1 MDKKWLGIFVILIA
15 GIACMY
21 LVVDSSP
28 TVGKA
33 VTVADEMTITLPSGF
48 NLLKNKDNFVSLLD
62 HQNHTANITI
72 LGVGHKALEKL
83 ESRQKAFFDDEDLKI
98 QDKKNNGTAEI
109 YHYKDLTTDKE
120 YTMTY
125 FKKDNRTIELKM
137 DKYDNW
143 EEDWSFLVDTIQH
156 NFKQNK

>member
-1 MDKKWLGIFVILIA
+1 MDKRWFGILVILIA

-21 LVVDSSP
+21 MIVDSSP

-72 LGVGHKALEKL
+72 MGVGDKAEKEFNSTL
-83 ESRQKAFFDDEDLKI
+83 KSFEEDSDIKI
-98 QDKKNNGTAEI
+98 KDTKQNSTANIIYYKN
-109 YHYKDLTTDKE
+109 LTTDKK

-125 FKKDNRTIELKM
+125 FVKDNRTIELKM
-137 DKYDNW
+137 DK
-143 EEDWSFLVDTIQH
+143 
-156 NFKQNK
+156 

>member
-1 MDKKWLGIFVILIA
+1 MDKRWFGILVILIA

-21 LVVDSSP
+21 LIVDSST

-72 LGVGHKALEKL
+72 MGVGDKALKEFNSTLKSF
-83 ESRQKAFFDDEDLKI
+83 EEDSDIEIKDTKQNSTANI
-98 QDKKNNGTAEI
+98 IYYKN
-109 YHYKDLTTDKE
+109 LTTDKK

-125 FKKDNRTIELKM
+125 FVKDNRTIELKM
-137 DKYDNW
+137 DKYKNW
-143 EEDWSFLVDTIQH
+143 EDDWNFIVDTIQH

>member
-1 MDKKWLGIFVILIA
+1 MDKRWFGILVILIA

-21 LVVDSSP
+21 MIVDSSP

-72 LGVGHKALEKL
+72 MGVGDKAEKEFNSTL
-83 ESRQKAFFDDEDLKI
+83 KSFEEDSDIEIKDTKQNSTANI
-98 QDKKNNGTAEI
+98 IYYKN
-109 YHYKDLTTDKE
+109 LTTDKK

-125 FKKDNRTIELKM
+125 FVKDNRTIELKM
-137 DKYDNW
+137 DKYANW
-143 EEDWSFLVDTIQH
+143 EDDWNFIVDTLQH